1 MSDQQRVVID
11 TSTLVGAVLRPDSV
25 PRQAFMAAVRT
36 YELCVSCA
44 TLDELREVLQRP
56 KFDRYAPLQARL
68 EFWALVRE
76 RSRLW
81 ELDTQSGEQA
91 AKNACRDM
99 KDTKFLALALACQA
113 MALITSDT
121 DLLVLH
127 PWKGVPILTPSA
139 FLQAV
144 CGAALSAEFCAKG

>member
-1 MSDQQRVVID
+1 
-11 TSTLVGAVLRPDSV
+11 
-25 PRQAFMAAVRT
+25 
-36 YELCVSCA
+36 
-44 TLDELREVLQRP
+44 
-56 KFDRYAPLQARL
+56 
-68 EFWALVRE
+68 VRE